1 MKKSQTRGQRLVWL
15 CGLAFIV
22 AGCDNP
28 TNPTSPSAVPAP
40 GAGIIA
46 PLGVGAGPQ
55 TASTP
60 IAVGAGP
67 QTASTPIA
75 VGAGPQTA
83 SAPIAVGAGPQTA
96 SALRGARP
104 GKYTVCHM
112 KASGTYVPIEVSG
125 SAMAAHQAHDGD
137 WMPEDGSCSS
147 SDPPTDLPPVTLSCG
162 APTTEGGIPGS
173 IVSPGPG
180 VDTTQGGVFLGF
192 AVTATPP
199 PPTPTKGVREIFDT
213 DANGTTSTTSDF
225 WLWNGTYEQGVW
237 TSGAV
242 SFVREIRFTLDDA
255 SCSLFWNINPPSGS

>member
-83 SAPIAVGAGPQTA
+83 SAR
-96 SALRGARP
+96 RGARP

-125 SAMAAHQAHDGD
+125 SAMAAHQAHYGD

-147 SDPPTDLPPVTLSCG
+147 SDPPTTDPPPVTLSCG
-162 APTTEGGIPGS
+162 APTGAINPGS
-173 IVSPGPG
+173 TSYPGPT
-180 VDTTQGGVFLGF
+180 VDTIAGGVSLEF
-192 AVTATPP
+192 AVAANPIPTSSTWIDREVLDEYVTGPV
-199 PPTPTKGVREIFDT
+199 PPT
-213 DANGTTSTTSDF
+213 TTPILLKAD
-225 WLWNGTYEQGVW
+225 GTYDGSSW
-237 TSGAV
+237 TSGSI
-242 SFVREIRFTLDDA
+242 SFVRQIRFILDDAA
-255 SCSLFWNINPPSGS
+255 SCSLFWNINPPPEP

>member
-67 QTASTPIA
+67 QTAS
-75 VGAGPQTA
+75 
-83 SAPIAVGAGPQTA
+83 
-96 SALRGARP
+96 ALRGARP
-104 GKYTVCHM
+104 EKYTVCHM

-147 SDPPTDLPPVTLSCG
+147 SDLPTDPPPVTLSCG
-162 APTTEGGIPGS
+162 APTGATNPGS
-173 IVSPGPG
+173 TSSPGPT
-180 VDTTQGGVFLGF
+180 VDTTAGVNLEF
-192 AVTATPP
+192 AVAANPIPTSSTWIVREVLDEYVTGPVHP
-199 PPTPTKGVREIFDT
+199 PPTSVELKD
-213 DANGTTSTTSDF
+213 
-225 WLWNGTYEQGVW
+225 GTYESFIF
-237 TSGAV
+237 TSGSI

-255 SCSLFWNINPPSGS
+255 VSCSLFWNINPPSES

>member
-40 GAGIIA
+40 GVGIIA

-67 QTASTPIA
+67 QTAS
-75 VGAGPQTA
+75 
-83 SAPIAVGAGPQTA
+83 
-96 SALRGARP
+96 ALRGARP
-104 GKYTVCHM
+104 GKYTMCHVT
-112 KASGTYVPIEVSG
+112 ASGTYVPIKVSE
-125 SAMAAHQAHDGD
+125 SAMAAHQAHGD
-137 WMPEDGSCSS
+137 WRPEDGSCSLS
-147 SDPPTDLPPVTLSCG
+147 GTPTDPPPVKLSCG
-162 APTTEGGIPGS
+162 APTEATNPGS
-173 IVSPGPG
+173 TFPPGPT
-180 VDTTQGGVFLGF
+180 VDTTTAGVNLEF
-192 AVTATPP
+192 AVTASPAPTSLTWIVQEVLDEYLTGPVPP
-199 PPTPTKGVREIFDT
+199 Q
-213 DANGTTSTTSDF
+213 TTSVPLKAD
-225 WLWNGTYEQGVW
+225 GTYEGSSW

-242 SFVREIRFTLDDA
+242 SFVREIRFTLDAA

>member
-75 VGAGPQTA
+75 VGTGPHTA
-83 SAPIAVGAGPQTA
+83 SAR
-96 SALRGARP
+96 RGARP
-104 GKYTVCHM
+104 EKYTVCHVT
-112 KASGTYVPIEVSG
+112 ASGTHVPIEVSK
-125 SAMAAHQAHDGD
+125 SAMAAHKAHGD
-137 WMPEDGSCSS
+137 WTPGAGSCSS
-147 SDPPTDLPPVTLSCG
+147 SDLPTDPPPVTLSCG
-162 APTTEGGIPGS
+162 APTWATNPGS
-173 IVSPGPG
+173 TSFPGPNVDITAG
-180 VDTTQGGVFLGF
+180 VNLEF
-192 AVTATPP
+192 AVTASPAPTSLTWIVRKVLDEYLTGPVPP
-199 PPTPTKGVREIFDT
+199 E
-213 DANGTTSTTSDF
+213 TTSVPLKAD
-225 WLWNGTYEQGVW
+225 GTYE
-237 TSGAV
+237 
-242 SFVREIRFTLDDA
+242 
-255 SCSLFWNINPPSGS
+255 GSI